1 MKKMARRITLS
12 SISALVLVGVFAVLF
27 CCNVFTPSNQSRYD
41 AKNCEQRTT
50 LLTGK
55 TIYWLGSSVTL
66 GMESGEQ
73 AVADYIAARN
83 GTICVKEAVSGTT
96 LIDKPFRGRDSYVT
110 RLQNTNA
117 FDKNAEIDAFV
128 CQISTNDAK
137 SENVPFWGKISP
149 ASAIAREAFDLNTT
163 LGSMEFIVSYVEEV
177 WNCPV
182 YFYSG
187 SYISDE
193 GLRSSKDPTGK
204 NYEKLVNLTKE
215 VAAKWNAIDGYEVS
229 VIDLFHDEAFND
241 ISDEAFKRY
250 MHDPVHPYKAGYLEW
265 WTPAFESVLIEDFS
279 KSVDR

>member
-1 MKKMARRITLS
+1 MTKRITLTA
-12 SISALVLVGVFAVLF
+12 ISALALAALFAILYF
-27 CCNVFTPSNQSRYD
+27 CNVFTPSNQSKYD
-41 AKNCEQRTT
+41 AKNCERRDTV
-50 LLTGK
+50 LTGK

-149 ASAIAREAFDLNTT
+149 TSAIAREVFDLNTT

-193 GLRSSKDPTGK
+193 GLRASKDPSGRD
-204 NYEKLVNLTKE
+204 YEKLIQKTKE
-215 VAAKWNAIDGYEVS
+215 LAAKWNEIEGYEVKI
-229 VIDLFHDEAFND
+229 IDLFHDEAFNA
-241 ISDEAFKRY
+241 ISDEDYRRY
-250 MHDPVHPYKAGYLEW
+250 MHDPVHPFKAGYLEW
-265 WTPAFESVLIEDFS
+265 WTPAFEAVFFKDF
-279 KSVDR
+279 